1 MSKLCENNPEKI
13 LKRLIDMGED
23 EILLYLGEKQPDD
36 EPIEPIVESSEI
48 ESDANR
54 IQMNTNEC
62 KECKNDSN
70 LLLIAS
76 TLDELENVIKSGEGC
91 TKCRLAEGRNKI
103 VVGMGDPK
111 ARVVFIGEGPGAE
124 EDKTGLPFV
133 GRAGQLLDRIF
144 AAMGLSRESGIY
156 ICNIVKCRPPDNRD
170 PHPDEAAACIPYLMT
185 QLDII
190 KPAVICCLGRVA
202 AQNLLNTGAP
212 LGNLRDKIHYFRG
225 IPVIVTYHPAYLLRN
240 PAGKKPTWEDMKK
253 LLQIAGLQ
261 LPNPNK
267 K

>member
-1 MSKLCENNPEKI
+1 MSKFCENNPEKI

-23 EILLYLGEKQPDD
+23 EILLYLGKTQPEDD
-36 EPIEPIVESSEI
+36 PVEQIGDTAEI
-48 ESDANR
+48 ENDANR
-54 IQMNTNEC
+54 MQMNANVC
-62 KECKNDSN
+62 KECKSDGN
-70 LLLIAS
+70 LPLIAS
-76 TLDELENVIKSGEGC
+76 TLDQLEESIKAGEGC
-91 TKCRLAEGRNKI
+91 AKCPLAEGRNKI

-111 ARVVFIGEGPGAE
+111 ASIVFIGEGPGAE

-144 AAMGLSRESGIY
+144 EAMGLSRESGIY
-156 ICNIVKCRPPDNRD
+156 ICNIVKCRPPNNRD
-170 PHPDEAAACIPYLMT
+170 PLPDEAAACIPYLMT
-185 QLDII
+185 QIDII

-202 AQNLLNTGAP
+202 AQNLLNTDAS

-225 IPVIVTYHPAYLLRN
+225 IPVVVTYHPAYLLRN

-253 LLQIAGLQ
+253 LLQIAGLS